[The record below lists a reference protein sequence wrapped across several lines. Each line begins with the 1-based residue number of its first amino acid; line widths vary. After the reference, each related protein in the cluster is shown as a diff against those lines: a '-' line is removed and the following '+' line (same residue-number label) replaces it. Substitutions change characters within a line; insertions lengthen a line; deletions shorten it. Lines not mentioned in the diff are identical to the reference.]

1 MNAQKNKSD
10 NRARSKETKLPAI
23 ILFGTD
29 ALALPVLRALYDAGY
44 PVKLVVTKPDE
55 PAGRHQTLTAPPIK
69 QLAKELGLPVW
80 QPKKYDTIEPLKET
94 NAELYILVAYGKLL
108 PNEVLALPSLGV
120 VNVHPSLLPLYR
132 GPSPVQTALLNGEK
146 ETGVTIMLLDKG
158 MDSGPILAQV
168 RVLIE
173 EQEKSPELSERLFDA
188 GAKLLIKTL
197 PDYISGALAPKPQ
210 DESRATYCSIIK
222 RENGL
227 IDWHKSAR
235 EIYNQ
240 FRAFTPW
247 PGVFTFFT
255 LNGKKTRIKL
265 LEISAQQKN
274 LNVTAG
280 TIITHNKLH
289 PIDIA
294 CSQGFIQIHRLQLE
308 GGKPL
313 TDEEFLNGFGGKLSL
328 KLDKI

>member
-1 MNAQKNKSD
+1 LTKQPIYKKQMNAQKNK
-10 NRARSKETKLPAI
+10 PI
-23 ILFGTD
+23 VFFGTD
-29 ALALPVLRALYDAGY
+29 ALAMPVLRALFDAGY
-44 PVKLVVTKPDE
+44 PVKLVVTKPNE
-55 PAGRHQTLTAPPIK
+55 PVGRHQTLTASPIK
-69 QLAKELGLPVW
+69 QLAKELGLTVW
-80 QPKKYDTIEPLKET
+80 QPEKYDTLEPLKET
-94 NAELYILVAYGKLL
+94 NTELYVLVAYGKLL

-173 EQEKSPELSERLFDA
+173 KQEKSPELSERLFDA
-188 GAKLLIKTL
+188 GAKLLIETL

-210 DESRATYCSIIK
+210 DESLATYCSIIK

-227 IDWHKSAR
+227 IDWHRSAQ
-235 EIYNQ
+235 EIFNQ

-247 PGVFTFFT
+247 PGIFTFFNI
-255 LNGKKTRIKL
+255 NGKQVRVKL
-265 LEISAQQKN
+265 LEISAQQEN
-274 LNVTAG
+274 LHVKAG
-280 TIITHNKLH
+280 TIITHNKL
-289 PIDIA
+289 PPLDVA
-294 CSQGFIQIHRLQLE
+294 CAQGFIQIHRLQME

-313 TDEEFLNGFGGKLSL
+313 TDEEFLNGFGA
-328 KLDKI
+328 KLDSKLG